1 MLFSKKHNTK
11 DDDIDD
17 IENNPIKLVYDQKRV
32 DNLDKDVEIAILHS
46 CGYPI
51 PNSIDEMNFLGA
63 KLIDFMDNLTEEDRL
78 KVLEQASIIAHRR
91 KMITQAG
98 YKVEEF
104 DSCKKLTPL
113 EWLNASSN
121 TKSDIFKQYKHFK
134 VQDKKSVIESILMGF
149 EIQHDVIDSV
159 EDIII
164 QVGYQ
169 G

>member
-1 MLFSKKHNTK
+1 MLFFKKHDTK
-11 DDDIDD
+11 DEKDEE
-17 IENNPIKLVYDQKRV
+17 ENNPIKLVYDQQRV

-51 PNSIDEMNFLGA
+51 PNTMEEMNFLGV
-63 KLIDFMDNLTEEDRL
+63 KLIDFMDELDEENRQ
-78 KVLEQASIIAHRR
+78 KIISNASIIAHRR
-91 KMITQAG
+91 RMITQAG

-121 TKSDIFKQYKHFK
+121 TKSDIFKQYKYFK
-134 VQDKKSVIESILMGF
+134 TQDKKDVLESILMGF

>member
-1 MLFSKKHNTK
+1 MLFFKKHDTK
-11 DDDIDD
+11 DEKEEE
-17 IENNPIKLVYDQKRV
+17 ENNPIKLVYDQQRV

-51 PNSIDEMNFLGA
+51 PNTMEEMNYLGG
-63 KLIDFMDNLTEEDRL
+63 KLIDFMDGLDEEDRQ
-78 KVLEQASIIAHRR
+78 KIISNASIVAHRR
-91 KMITQAG
+91 RMITKAG

-121 TKSDIFKQYKHFK
+121 TKSDIFKQYKYFK
-134 VQDKKSVIESILMGF
+134 AQDKKDVIESILMGF

-159 EDIII
+159 EEIII
-164 QVGYQ
+164 KVGYQ